1 MKNKCVSKF
10 YEIAEKIS
18 RIKICY
24 IIDIFKLF
32 ILAPISLIFKPILKR
47 KKIWLIEENPMEAN
61 DNGYELLK
69 YIKKNKKDINVYYVI
84 NKNSKQIEKVKQISN
99 IIYDKSVKHWIYY
112 FNAKVIAVTQ
122 KYANPSPAIFYVLH
136 NLRLVKGKRVFL
148 QHGIIYND
156 IKCYYYNVC
165 KFDLFICGAK
175 KEYEFVKNNYGY
187 PSKSIVYTGLAR
199 FDEYVQNDEKENFII
214 IAPTWRNWIKYK
226 NKEYEYFKKWNE
238 LINNYK
244 LQEFL
249 EENNLNVKVVLHQEM
264 NKFKNKIQTNFK
276 NIMIY
281 ENDEINYN
289 EILSKCLMLITDF
302 SSVFFDIAYM
312 KKPIIYFQFDEKEF
326 RKKHL
331 KKGYF
336 SYKRD
341 GFGECFKNVNDV
353 VDKIKEYKENKF
365 QMEEKYLKKVND
377 FFERRDAKNC
387 DRIFEEILKLNN
399 K

>member
-1 MKNKCVSKF
+1 MKNICVSKF

-32 ILAPISLIFKPILKR
+32 ILAPISLIFKPILN
-47 KKIWLIEENPMEAN
+47 KKNIWLIEENPMEAN
-61 DNGYELLK
+61 DNGYALLK

-84 NKNSKQIEKVKQISN
+84 NKKSKQIGKVKQISN
-99 IIYDKSVKHWIYY
+99 IIYDKSLKHWIYY
-112 FNAKVIAVTQ
+112 FNAKVIVITQ
-122 KYANPSPAIFYVLH
+122 KYANPSPAIFYILH
-136 NLRLVKGKRVFL
+136 NLGLIKGKRVFL

-187 PSKSIVYTGLAR
+187 PVKNVVYTGLAR
-199 FDEYVQNDEKENFII
+199 FDEYAKNRKMENFII
-214 IAPTWRNWIKYK
+214 IAPTWRNWIKCK
-226 NKEYEYFKKWNE
+226 NKEYKYFKKWNE
-238 LINNYK
+238 LINNQK
-244 LQEFL
+244 FQEFL
-249 EENNLNVKVVLHQEM
+249 EKNDINAKVVLHQEM
-264 NKFKNKIQTNFK
+264 NKFKNKIQTTSK
-276 NIMIY
+276 NIVIY

-302 SSVFFDIAYM
+302 SSVFFDVAYM
-312 KKPIIYFQFDEKEF
+312 KKPIIYFQFDEEEF

-336 SYKRD
+336 SYKND
-341 GFGECFKNVNDV
+341 GIGESLKEANDV

-365 QMEEKYLKKVND
+365 QMEEKYLKRVND
-377 FFERRDAKNC
+377 FFERRDEKNC
-387 DRIFEEILKLNN
+387 DRIFEEILKI